1 MNERDSVPD
10 KANKY
15 SNENANKEKEN
26 TITEDLSVYSNVFD
40 ADYHVEQDDE
50 MEETDL
56 SKLWTIVR
64 N

>member
-15 SNENANKEKEN
+15 SNENANKEKEY
-26 TITEDLSVYSNVFD
+26 TTTEDLSVYSNVFD
-40 ADYHVEQDDE
+40 GDYHVEQDDE